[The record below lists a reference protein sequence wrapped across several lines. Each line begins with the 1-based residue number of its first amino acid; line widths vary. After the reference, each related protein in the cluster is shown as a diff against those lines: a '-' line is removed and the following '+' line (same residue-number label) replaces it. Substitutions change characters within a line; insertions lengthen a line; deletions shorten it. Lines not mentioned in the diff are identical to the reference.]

1 MPRPPL
7 LPLRRR
13 GRFRS
18 QSAALDGPPHSLAPP
33 SLTSRSPLVAHL
45 QHQSGGIYCNFDL
58 SDIAWKLIKMSPPPL
73 EQKKCLRSEFVVS
86 SCPSRIKLSHFV
98 ICFGFHPSQTN
109 QQMQCVYRCF
119 LDKLRSRHR
128 RLEDCSIS
136 QIVRHVAPIK
146 NELRETCRFVQF
158 NRGANSLSE
167 STCSSN
173 EKRK

>member
-1 MPRPPL
+1 MSNSIPERSQ
-7 LPLRRR
+7 RR
-13 GRFRS
+13 GTDRR
-18 QSAALDGPPHSLAPP
+18 QQREGWEV
-33 SLTSRSPLVAHL
+33 LTGS
-45 QHQSGGIYCNFDL
+45 
-58 SDIAWKLIKMSPPPL
+58 
-73 EQKKCLRSEFVVS
+73 KKCLRSEFVVS

-136 QIVRHVAPIK
+136 QIVRHDTPIK
-146 NELRETCRFVQF
+146 HELKETCLFVQF

-167 STCSSN
+167 STCSNN
-173 EKRK
+173 ENRKSKIRLLLLILSSCLFNVILR